1 MLVFILF
8 GGRVEAKVTISCR
21 SISIAILCHSPTLEE
36 ELHWNAHGILSQ
48 LQIII
53 VGNILSLILVVNL
66 PLSHSDRVLII
77 WRPALALISHV
88 PLGLQLEEDESPT
101 NLEDCRGDFTLSI
114 Q

>member
-1 MLVFILF
+1 M
-8 GGRVEAKVTISCR
+8 EAKVTISCR
-21 SISIAILCHSPTLEE
+21 SIRITILSHSPTLEE

-48 LQIII
+48 LQVVI
-53 VGNILSLILVVNL
+53 VRNILSLILVVNL
-66 PLSHSDRVLII
+66 SLSHSDRVLII

-101 NLEDCRGDFTLSI
+101 DLKDCRGDFTLSI